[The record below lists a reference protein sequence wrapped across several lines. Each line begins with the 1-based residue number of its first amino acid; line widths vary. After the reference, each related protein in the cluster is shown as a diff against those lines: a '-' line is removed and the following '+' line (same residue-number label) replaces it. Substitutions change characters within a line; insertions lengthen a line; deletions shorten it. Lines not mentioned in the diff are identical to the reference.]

1 MASPAKIVPCRA
13 TLKENSLKEPR
24 GRKETDLRCFGTA
37 DIRPGKSTPIGLKLV
52 NFNGVS
58 RRLGANQEPIYISS
72 ESPRTHLSIAVKI
85 FPIRE
90 SYNDIQEE
98 FWNHAQGEED
108 NIPVPMCII

>member
-1 MASPAKIVPCRA
+1 MISTLLASCSKKRIRNRSSRSRVMR
-13 TLKENSLKEPR
+13 LFPR
-24 GRKETDLRCFGTA
+24 LISVDLDLTA
-37 DIRPGKSTPIGLKLV
+37 V

-98 FWNHAQGEED
+98 FWNHAQGED
-108 NIPVPMCII
+108 RTNIPGGDLDRALLIL